1 MPINTYNLKK
11 VNLRLFVGRNMKAYI
26 SSLFVITCFLSVS
39 SQTFANS
46 STDAKIKEFLGKV
59 SETQKQTILDD
70 CKKDLGSLA
79 NGKSNNALI
88 DLCIS
93 KSRKSVDPLDNYIDP
108 DTLIDYEKEFDSF
121 SADKKKHILSRCT
134 MFVIQNEMGQTGEAS
149 MSTREIETYESKVNK
164 RCEAILNKHMW
175 GVECTKDNQSTCE
188 DKPTLNGRLHEVE
201 RSGNLL
207 TYTLDQCVKRLKL
220 TKANCEAPGGLLGAT
235 CTLDFRRQ
243 CYDFITTEST
253 YLEDPSRELRT
264 CAEFEDQ
271 TKTIALDCRSY
282 CYQKKVCEIKDED
295 FLNRVI
301 GNIYLRKKKGYS
313 SCVKDKSFGVAGD
326 NKIWVHQSC
335 HGEFGIQYKDPDCGY
350 RPTCDVTPYEREA
363 IETQGREETFVT
375 CDGNGSANPNDLD
388 PRKNTAS
395 NGKVWCKAHLFKK
408 DKNGKLTDEIDD
420 TREITRIYSLDL
432 LEKLGPHR
440 CNPGGNGSPVDYL
453 TKNKGS
459 FDGGWGVEVI
469 NYCHGRFK
477 LNVAWKQKGC
487 TMAGQESLSGNTC
500 CNGLVY
506 NEETKV
512 CNVPEFLAPSVPEL
526 AALENFNTNN
536 QCNKQLPDNI
546 IGQAESFF
554 RELAVYENMFSLLDG
569 KTDPINQISLEDKEK
584 NEEVELNRKLENK
597 AIKAIHD
604 AILNF
609 RHHYARTK
617 LDYEEMNNK
626 ILCDMKEFMLI
637 KTAEEVSRVAKNL
650 PQTPKPC
657 AGEEKVKE
665 HVEAFVNYVGLERAG
680 KAAGV
685 EKVELMKIPETN
697 LFKEL
702 TGIQNAAKVAQD
714 FMIESNIAYTQAIMD
729 GLNIYIIELD
739 KAAIEGQNIVWNC
752 AHKENCS
759 EFSWLVKHAK
769 ADSYGRGNLEDR
781 DKYRVITELLHSP
794 IYPSSLLKSK
804 SKILPEL
811 EPGYKKYLYNHDQ
824 YLQTEKE
831 ISEFDIYNP
840 VIDYL
845 NARMGIVKQ
854 PQAYKKVFQLYAQ
867 ELPLR
872 SNSILNEDDV
882 FSEFSS
888 KLKGTTKYSKDGGG
902 ESSIPQ
908 FCEQQ
913 TKTNYQVRVPF
924 GKALIPLRMV
934 QMAEYLYRYVESQK
948 NLLAHQMTC
957 SYDLDNGTS
966 RFSAKSYSNAGGVG
980 STAGSDKAYKAR
992 DGLTLRDMVSKMPTF
1007 DGKAFMANNLIANE
1021 YLANREERAKANS
1034 ANGSSI
1040 GNVSSQ
1046 AKSAIF
1052 TTGRKDRVKKTELA
1066 IKQSKKKRNDSLI
1079 GKYVDSLK
1087 NSYGKALSSSS
1098 GSLFSKLKN
1107 SFLGGGLNND
1117 SSSTSKENSGSSTA
1131 DSSSDSDS
1139 YGSGGSGYSG
1149 GDGLRRQSR
1158 SSEGIRDDRGGSN
1171 FTDRY
1176 GNPIDKVTGL
1186 TEKESKK
1193 IIDESTNSKYDMYS
1207 GETLFEKISN
1217 RYIKSA
1223 YPHLIKFRKR
1233 KEID

>member
-1 MPINTYNLKK
+1 MPINTYNLKNI
-11 VNLRLFVGRNMKAYI
+11 VIGSYMKTYI
-26 SSLFVITCFLSVS
+26 RSLFVFTTCLTLSAV
-39 SQTFANS
+39 TFAKGS
-46 STDAKIKEFLGKV
+46 SDAKIKEFLGKV
-59 SETQKQTILDD
+59 SATQKQEILDD
-70 CKKDLGSLA
+70 CKKSLGPSA
-79 NGKSNNALI
+79 NGKSESALI

-93 KSRKSVDPLDNYIDP
+93 KAKENIDPLDNYIDP
-108 DTLIDYEKEFDSF
+108 DTLIDYEKEFASF
-121 SADKKKHILSRCT
+121 SADKKKHVLSRCT
-134 MFVIQNEMGQTGEAS
+134 MFVIQNEMGQTGEAA
-149 MSTREIETYESKVNK
+149 MSTREIETYEKKVNQ

-175 GVECTKDNQSTCE
+175 GVDCTKDNQEECE
-188 DKPTLNGRLHEVE
+188 AKKTLSGRLHEVE
-201 RSGNLL
+201 RKGNLL
-207 TYTLDQCVKRLKL
+207 TYTLDQCVNRLKL

-335 HGEFGIQYKDPDCGY
+335 YGEFGIQYKDPDCGY

-363 IETQGREETFVT
+363 IDVQGKEDTFVT
-375 CDGNGSANPNDLD
+375 CDGNGSANPNDED

-395 NGKVWCKAHLFKK
+395 NGKVWCKAHLYKK

-420 TREITRIYSLDL
+420 TREITRIYSLQM

-477 LNVAWKQKGC
+477 LNVAWKKKEC
-487 TMAGQESLSGNTC
+487 TMAGEESVSGNTC

-506 NEETKV
+506 NEETKI

-526 AALENFNTNN
+526 AALESFNSNN

-569 KTDPINQISLEDKEK
+569 KSDPINQISLEDKDK
-584 NEEVELNRKLENK
+584 NKDVELNRKLENK

-637 KTAEEVSRVAKNL
+637 KTAETTSRVAKNL
-650 PQTPKPC
+650 P
-657 AGEEKVKE
+657 KE
-665 HVEAFVNYVGLERAG
+665 PQNCEGLDKTLENVEAYVNYVGLDRAG
-680 KAAGV
+680 KAGDK

-697 LFKEL
+697 LLKEV
-702 TGIQNAAKVAQD
+702 TGIQFAAKVAQD
-714 FMIESNIAYTQAIMD
+714 FMIESNIAYTEAIMD
-729 GLNIYIIELD
+729 GLNSYIIELD

-769 ADSYGRGNLEDR
+769 ADTYGRGDLDNR

-804 SKILPEL
+804 AKILPEL
-811 EPGYKKYLYNHDQ
+811 EPGYKKYIYNHDQ
-824 YLQTEKE
+824 YVQTEKE
-831 ISEFDIYNP
+831 ISEFEIYNP

-882 FSEFSS
+882 FSEYST
-888 KLKGTTKYSKDGGG
+888 KLKGTTSYSKDTAGD
-902 ESSIPQ
+902 SSVPL

-913 TKTNYQVRVPF
+913 SKTNYQVRVPL

-934 QMAEYLYRYVESQK
+934 QMAEYLYRYIESQK
-948 NLLAHQMTC
+948 NLLGVQMTC
-957 SYDLDNGTS
+957 GYNLDNGGS
-966 RFSAKSYSNAGGVG
+966 RYSSQNYNSAGGVG
-980 STAGSDKAYKAR
+980 STGGTDKAYKAR
-992 DGLTLRDMVSKMPTF
+992 EGLSLKDMISKMPSF
-1007 DGKAFMANNLIANE
+1007 DGKAFLANNLIANE
-1021 YLANREERAKANS
+1021 YLTNRQERGSTGN

-1040 GNVSSQ
+1040 GNVSSEG
-1046 AKSAIF
+1046 KSAIF
-1052 TTGRKDRVKKTELA
+1052 TDGRKDRVKKTQLA
-1066 IKQSKKKRNDSLI
+1066 IKQSKKKRNDNLI

-1087 NSYGKALSSSS
+1087 NSYGKALSTDS

-1107 SFLGGGLNND
+1107 SFLGGGFFNND
-1117 SSSTSKENSGSSTA
+1117 SSSKSKGSDSSSTA
-1131 DSSSDSDS
+1131 SSDDSDS
-1139 YGSGGSGYSG
+1139 YDSEGSGYGFSG

-1158 SSEGIRDDRGGSN
+1158 SSEGIRDGKGGSS
-1171 FTDRY
+1171 FTDQY
-1176 GNPIDKVTGL
+1176 GNPIDRVTGL
-1186 TEKESKK
+1186 TEKQSKK
-1193 IIDESTNSKYDMYS
+1193 IIDESTNSKYDTYS

-1223 YPHLIKFRKR
+1223 YPHLLKFRKR